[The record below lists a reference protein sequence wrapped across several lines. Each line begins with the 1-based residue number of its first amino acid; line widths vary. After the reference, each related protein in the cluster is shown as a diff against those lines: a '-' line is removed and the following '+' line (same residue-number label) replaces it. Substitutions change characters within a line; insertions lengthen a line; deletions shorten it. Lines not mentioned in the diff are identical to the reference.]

1 MEHSVSSYK
10 SMIFQVILKEKLENI
25 WTQLYISLILAIRE
39 CNACND
45 LYENKTYGIIQNDG
59 SISWNMDF
67 IRKYEVKSFENKR
80 CLQCKQLPICMGVCP
95 RDNEYVNAC
104 KFDGMDINLEDSM
117 VNYIDSMCK

>member
-1 MEHSVSSYK
+1 MKDYILSYK
-10 SMIFQVILKEKLENI
+10 SMILQGNLQENIEII
-25 WTQLYISLILAIRE
+25 WTQLYISLILTIRE

-45 LYENKTYGIIQNDG
+45 LYENKTHGIIQNDG

-117 VNYIDSMCK
+117 VNYIESMCK